1 MKKIAL
7 IVIAGLVVLFFW
19 FSLYTIDETE
29 QAIIL
34 EFGKPMGETIS
45 SPGLHFKLPWRS
57 VIKFENRILEYDVEP
72 QAIITKDKKKLEVDN
87 YARWRIAD
95 PLLFYR
101 SVRTLNGAL
110 SRIDPIVYSELRV
123 ELGKHELSEIVDK
136 RRVKIMETVS
146 DKTEEKLAE
155 YGIEIIDVR
164 IKRADLSKENERAV
178 FDRMRAERQRKAK
191 QYRSEGEEKAL
202 EIRAETDKEKTII
215 LANAYKESQILRGEG
230 DAKAVGIYA
239 KAFKSDPKF
248 YKFIRTLEAYEKVV
262 DKKST
267 LILSTDSD
275 LFKLLKGTGR

>member
-1 MKKIAL
+1 MKNIAL

-19 FSLYTIDETE
+19 FALYTIDETE

-45 SPGLHFKLPWRS
+45 SPGLHFKLPWQS

-123 ELGKHELSEIVDK
+123 ELGKHVLSDIVDSN
-136 RRVKIMETVS
+136 RVKIMETVS
-146 DKTEEKLAE
+146 NETQIKLAE
-155 YGIEIIDVR
+155 YGIDIIDVR

-178 FDRMRAERQRKAK
+178 FDRMRAERLRIAK

-215 LANAYKESQILRGEG
+215 LATAYKESQILRGEG
-230 DAKAVGIYA
+230 DAKAVEIYA
-239 KAFKSDPKF
+239 NAFKSDPKF
-248 YKFIRTLEAYEKVV
+248 YEFIRTLEAYEKVV

>member
-19 FSLYTIDETE
+19 FSLYTLDETK

-45 SPGLHFKLPWRS
+45 SPGLHFKLPWQS

-146 DKTEEKLAE
+146 VKTEEKLAE

-215 LANAYKESQILRGEG
+215 LATAYKESQILRGEG
-230 DAKAVGIYA
+230 DAKAVEIYA
-239 KAFKSDPKF
+239 NAFKSDPKF
-248 YKFIRTLEAYEKVV
+248 YEFIRTLEAYEKVV

>member
-7 IVIAGLVVLFFW
+7 IVLAVVVVLFLW

-123 ELGKHELSEIVDK
+123 ELGKHVLSDIVDSN
-136 RRVKIMETVS
+136 RVKIMETVS
-146 DKTEEKLAE
+146 NETQIKLAD
-155 YGIEIIDVR
+155 YGIDIIDVR

-191 QYRSEGEEKAL
+191 QYRSEGEEEAL
-202 EIRAETDKEKTII
+202 MIRAETDKDKTII
-215 LANAYKESQILRGEG
+215 LANAYKESQILKGEG
-230 DAKAVGIYA
+230 DAKAVEIYA
-239 KAFKSDPKF
+239 DAFKSDPKF
-248 YKFIRTLEAYEKVV
+248 YEFIRTLEAYEKVV

-275 LFKLLKGTGR
+275 LFDMLKGTGR

>member
-1 MKKIAL
+1 MKNIAL

-19 FSLYTIDETE
+19 FALYTIDETE

-45 SPGLHFKLPWRS
+45 SPGLHFKLPWQS

-123 ELGKHELSEIVDK
+123 ELGKHVLSDIVDSN
-136 RRVKIMETVS
+136 RVKIMETVS
-146 DKTEEKLAE
+146 NETQIKLAE

-178 FDRMRAERQRKAK
+178 FDRMRAERLRIAK

-215 LANAYKESQILRGEG
+215 LATAYKESQILRGEG
-230 DAKAVGIYA
+230 DAKAVEIYA
-239 KAFKSDPKF
+239 KAFQSDPKF
-248 YKFIRTLEAYEKVV
+248 YEFIRTLEAYEKVV

-275 LFKLLKGTGR
+275 LFRLLKGTGR

>member
-1 MKKIAL
+1 MKNIAL

-19 FSLYTIDETE
+19 FALYTIDETE

-45 SPGLHFKLPWRS
+45 SPGLHFKLPWQS

-87 YARWRIAD
+87 YARWRIAN

-123 ELGKHELSEIVDK
+123 ELGKHVLSDIVDSN
-136 RRVKIMETVS
+136 RVKIMETVS
-146 DKTEEKLAE
+146 NETQIKLAE

-178 FDRMRAERQRKAK
+178 FDRMRAERLRIAK

-215 LANAYKESQILRGEG
+215 LATAYKESQILRGEG
-230 DAKAVGIYA
+230 DAKAVEIYA
-239 KAFKSDPKF
+239 KAFQSDPKF
-248 YKFIRTLEAYEKVV
+248 YEFIRTLEAYEKVV

>member
-7 IVIAGLVVLFFW
+7 IILAVVVVLFLW

-57 VIKFENRILEYDVEP
+57 VIKFENRILGYDVEP

-87 YARWRIAD
+87 YARWRIAN

-123 ELGKHELSEIVDK
+123 ELGKHVLSDIVDSN
-136 RRVKIMETVS
+136 RVKIMETVS
-146 DKTEEKLAE
+146 NETQIKLAE
-155 YGIEIIDVR
+155 YGIDIIDVR

-178 FDRMRAERQRKAK
+178 FDRMRAERLRIAK

-230 DAKAVGIYA
+230 DAKAVEIYA

>member
-1 MKKIAL
+1 MKNIVL
-7 IVIAGLVVLFFW
+7 IVLAVVVVLYLW
-19 FSLYTIDETE
+19 FSIYTVDETE

-45 SPGLHFKLPWRS
+45 SPGLHFKLPWQS

-215 LANAYKESQILRGEG
+215 LATAYKESQILRGEG
-230 DAKAVGIYA
+230 DAKAVEIYA
-239 KAFKSDPKF
+239 NAFKSDPNF
-248 YKFIRTLEAYEKVV
+248 YEFIRTLEAYEKVV

>member
-1 MKKIAL
+1 MKNIAL
-7 IVIAGLVVLFFW
+7 IVLAVVVVLFLW

-34 EFGKPMGETIS
+34 EFGKPMGETVS
-45 SPGLHFKLPWRS
+45 SAGLHFKLPWRS
-57 VIKFENRILEYDVEP
+57 AIKFENRILEYDVEP

-155 YGIEIIDVR
+155 YGIDIIDVR

-191 QYRSEGEEKAL
+191 QYRSEGEEEAL
-202 EIRAETDKEKTII
+202 MIRAETDKEKTII
-215 LANAYKESQILRGEG
+215 LANAYKESQILKGEG
-230 DAKAVGIYA
+230 DAKAVEIYA
-239 KAFKSDPKF
+239 DAFKSDPKF
-248 YKFIRTLEAYEKVV
+248 YEFIRTLEAYEKVV

-275 LFKLLKGTGR
+275 LFDMLKGIGR

>member
-1 MKKIAL
+1 MKNIAL
-7 IVIAGLVVLFFW
+7 IVLAVVVVLFLW

-34 EFGKPMGETIS
+34 EFGKPMGETVS
-45 SPGLHFKLPWRS
+45 SAGLHFKLPWRS
-57 VIKFENRILEYDVEP
+57 AIKFEKRILEYDVEP

-123 ELGKHELSEIVDK
+123 ELGKHVLSEIVDK

-155 YGIEIIDVR
+155 YGIDIIDVR

-191 QYRSEGEEKAL
+191 QYRSEGEEEAL
-202 EIRAETDKEKTII
+202 MIRAETDKEKTII
-215 LANAYKESQILRGEG
+215 LANAYKESQILKGEG
-230 DAKAVGIYA
+230 DAKAVEIYA
-239 KAFKSDPKF
+239 DAFKSDPKF
-248 YKFIRTLEAYEKVV
+248 YEFIRTLEAYEKVV

-275 LFKLLKGTGR
+275 LFDMLKGIGR

>member
-7 IVIAGLVVLFFW
+7 IVLAVVVVLFLW

-87 YARWRIAD
+87 YARWRIAN

-123 ELGKHELSEIVDK
+123 ELGKHVLSDIVDSN
-136 RRVKIMETVS
+136 RVKIMEKVS
-146 DKTEEKLAE
+146 DETQIKLAE
-155 YGIEIIDVR
+155 YGIDIIDVR

-178 FDRMRAERQRKAK
+178 FDRMRAERLRIAK
-191 QYRSEGEEKAL
+191 QYRSEGEEKAMK
-202 EIRAETDKEKTII
+202 IRAETDKEKTII

-230 DAKAVGIYA
+230 DAKAVEIYA

>member
-1 MKKIAL
+1 MKNIVL
-7 IVIAGLVVLFFW
+7 IVLAVVVVLFLW
-19 FSLYTIDETE
+19 FSIYTVDETE

-45 SPGLHFKLPWRS
+45 SPGLHFKLPWQS

-87 YARWRIAD
+87 YARWRIAN

-123 ELGKHELSEIVDK
+123 ELGKHVLSDIVDSN
-136 RRVKIMETVS
+136 RVKIMETVS
-146 DKTEEKLAE
+146 NETQIKLAD
-155 YGIEIIDVR
+155 YGIDIIDVR

-178 FDRMRAERQRKAK
+178 FDRMRAERLRIAK

-230 DAKAVGIYA
+230 DAKAVEIYA
-239 KAFKSDPKF
+239 KAFQSDPKF
-248 YKFIRTLEAYEKVV
+248 YEFIRTLEAYEKVV

>member
-1 MKKIAL
+1 MKNIAL

-19 FSLYTIDETE
+19 FALYTIDETE

-45 SPGLHFKLPWRS
+45 SPGLHFKLPWQS

-123 ELGKHELSEIVDK
+123 ELGKHVLSDIVDSN
-136 RRVKIMETVS
+136 RVKIMETVS
-146 DKTEEKLAE
+146 NETQIKLAE
-155 YGIEIIDVR
+155 YGIDIIDVR

-178 FDRMRAERQRKAK
+178 FDRMRAERLRIAK

-202 EIRAETDKEKTII
+202 EIRAETDKEKT
-215 LANAYKESQILRGEG
+215 
-230 DAKAVGIYA
+230 
-239 KAFKSDPKF
+239 
-248 YKFIRTLEAYEKVV
+248 
-262 DKKST
+262 
-267 LILSTDSD
+267 
-275 LFKLLKGTGR
+275 

>member
-1 MKKIAL
+1 MKNIAL

-19 FSLYTIDETE
+19 FALYTIDETE

-45 SPGLHFKLPWRS
+45 SPGLHFKLPWQS

-215 LANAYKESQILRGEG
+215 LATAYKESQILRGEG
-230 DAKAVGIYA
+230 DAKAVEIYA
-239 KAFKSDPKF
+239 KAFQSDPKF
-248 YKFIRTLEAYEKVV
+248 YEFIRTLEAYEKVV

>member
-1 MKKIAL
+1 MKNIVL
-7 IVIAGLVVLFFW
+7 IVLAVVVVLFLW
-19 FSLYTIDETE
+19 FSIYTVDETE

-45 SPGLHFKLPWRS
+45 SPGLHFKLPWQS

-215 LANAYKESQILRGEG
+215 LATAYKESQILRGEG
-230 DAKAVGIYA
+230 DAKAVEIYA
-239 KAFKSDPKF
+239 NAFKSDPKF
-248 YKFIRTLEAYEKVV
+248 YEFIRTLEAYEKVV

>member
-1 MKKIAL
+1 MKNIAL

-19 FSLYTIDETE
+19 FALYTIDETE

-45 SPGLHFKLPWRS
+45 SPGLHFKLPWQS

-123 ELGKHELSEIVDK
+123 ELGKHVLSDIVDSN
-136 RRVKIMETVS
+136 RVKIMETVS
-146 DKTEEKLAE
+146 NETQIKLAE
-155 YGIEIIDVR
+155 YGIDIIDVR

-178 FDRMRAERQRKAK
+178 FDRMRAERLRIAK

-215 LANAYKESQILRGEG
+215 LATAYKESQILRGEG
-230 DAKAVGIYA
+230 DAKAVEIYA
-239 KAFKSDPKF
+239 KAFQSDPKF
-248 YKFIRTLEAYEKVV
+248 YEFIRTLEAYEKVV

-275 LFKLLKGTGR
+275 LFKLLKGTSR

>member
-1 MKKIAL
+1 MKNIAL

-19 FSLYTIDETE
+19 FALYTIDETE

-45 SPGLHFKLPWRS
+45 SPGLHFKLPWQS

-87 YARWRIAD
+87 YARWRIAN

-123 ELGKHELSEIVDK
+123 ELGKHVLSDIVDSN
-136 RRVKIMETVS
+136 RVKIMETVS
-146 DKTEEKLAE
+146 NETQIKLAE

-178 FDRMRAERQRKAK
+178 FDRMRAERLRIAK

-215 LANAYKESQILRGEG
+215 LATAYKESQILRGEG
-230 DAKAVGIYA
+230 DAKAVEIYA
-239 KAFKSDPKF
+239 KAFQSDPKF
-248 YKFIRTLEAYEKVV
+248 YEFIRTLEAYEKVV

-275 LFKLLKGTGR
+275 LFRLLKGTGR

>member
-1 MKKIAL
+1 MKNIAL

-19 FSLYTIDETE
+19 FALYTIDETE

-45 SPGLHFKLPWRS
+45 SPGLHFKLPWQS

-215 LANAYKESQILRGEG
+215 LATAYKESQILRGEG
-230 DAKAVGIYA
+230 DAKAVEIYA
-239 KAFKSDPKF
+239 KAFQSDPKF
-248 YKFIRTLEAYEKVV
+248 YEFIRTLEAYEKVV

-275 LFKLLKGTGR
+275 LFKLLKGTSR

>member
-19 FSLYTIDETE
+19 FALYTIDETE

-45 SPGLHFKLPWRS
+45 SPGLHFKLPWQS

-123 ELGKHELSEIVDK
+123 ELGKHVLSDIVDSN
-136 RRVKIMETVS
+136 RVKIMETVS
-146 DKTEEKLAE
+146 NETQIKLAE
-155 YGIEIIDVR
+155 YGIDIIDVR

-178 FDRMRAERQRKAK
+178 FDRMRAERLRIAK

-215 LANAYKESQILRGEG
+215 LATAYKESQILRGEG
-230 DAKAVGIYA
+230 DAKAVEIYA
-239 KAFKSDPKF
+239 NAFKSDPKF
-248 YKFIRTLEAYEKVV
+248 YEFIRTLEAYEKVV

>member
-1 MKKIAL
+1 MKNIAL
-7 IVIAGLVVLFFW
+7 IVLAVVVVLFLW

-34 EFGKPMGETIS
+34 EFGKPMGETVS
-45 SPGLHFKLPWRS
+45 SAGLHFKLPWRS

-155 YGIEIIDVR
+155 YGIDIIDVR

-191 QYRSEGEEKAL
+191 QYRSEGEEEAL
-202 EIRAETDKEKTII
+202 MIRAETDKEKTII
-215 LANAYKESQILRGEG
+215 LANAYKESQILKGEG
-230 DAKAVGIYA
+230 DAKAVEIYA
-239 KAFKSDPKF
+239 DAFKSDPKF
-248 YKFIRTLEAYEKVV
+248 YEFIRTLEAYEKVV

-275 LFKLLKGTGR
+275 LFDMLKGIGR

>member
-7 IVIAGLVVLFFW
+7 IVLAVVVVLFLW

-123 ELGKHELSEIVDK
+123 ELGKHVLSDIVDSN
-136 RRVKIMETVS
+136 RVKIMETVS
-146 DKTEEKLAE
+146 NETQIKLAD
-155 YGIEIIDVR
+155 YGIDIIDVR

-191 QYRSEGEEKAL
+191 QYRSEGEEEAL
-202 EIRAETDKEKTII
+202 MIRAETDKKKTII
-215 LANAYKESQILRGEG
+215 LANAYKESQILKGEG
-230 DAKAVGIYA
+230 DAKAVEIYA
-239 KAFKSDPKF
+239 DAFKSDPKF
-248 YKFIRTLEAYEKVV
+248 YEFIRTLEAYEKVV

-275 LFKLLKGTGR
+275 LFDMLKGTGR

>member
-1 MKKIAL
+1 MKNIAL
-7 IVIAGLVVLFFW
+7 IVIAGLIVLFFW
-19 FSLYTIDETE
+19 FALYTIDETE

-45 SPGLHFKLPWRS
+45 SPGLHFKLPWQS

-123 ELGKHELSEIVDK
+123 ELGKHVLSDIVDSN
-136 RRVKIMETVS
+136 RVKIMETVS
-146 DKTEEKLAE
+146 NETQIKLAE
-155 YGIEIIDVR
+155 YGIDIIDVR

-178 FDRMRAERQRKAK
+178 FDRMRAERLRIAK

-215 LANAYKESQILRGEG
+215 LATAYKESQILRGEG
-230 DAKAVGIYA
+230 DAKAVEIYA
-239 KAFKSDPKF
+239 KAFQSDPKF
-248 YKFIRTLEAYEKVV
+248 YEFIRTLEAYEKVV

-275 LFKLLKGTGR
+275 LFRLLKGTGR